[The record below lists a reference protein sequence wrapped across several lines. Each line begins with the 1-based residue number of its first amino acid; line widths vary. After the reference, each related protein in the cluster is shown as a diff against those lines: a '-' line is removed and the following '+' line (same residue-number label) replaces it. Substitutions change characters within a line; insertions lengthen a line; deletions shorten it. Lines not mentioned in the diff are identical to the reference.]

1 MQCIRQCSILFV
13 TIFFSFR
20 FCIYYIF
27 SLYLNH
33 THSDLYLSVSRT
45 LLFIIG
51 AFWIGFMSERLT
63 ISYLVISNGNNE
75 AATFQL
81 NIQEGVGHS
90 LSPWFNTLTL
100 KWYGGTEHGFV
111 GILSIPTIEFVRNMH
126 LRIYQNHRNLRKLLN
141 HRKYFLVISLPCV
154 LMQLLVIMINIRMF
168 PLLLS
173 IVCTCLIGVLTFKL
187 SKIFSKNVQ

>member
-1 MQCIRQCSILFV
+1 MCHLTFIHWECSASDSAPYCLFQ
-13 TIFFSFR
+13 FFLFH
-20 FCIYYIF
+20 FDFVFIITF

-33 THSDLYLSVSRT
+33 THSDLCLSVLRT

-90 LSPWFNTLTL
+90 LSPWFNTPTL

-111 GILSIPTIEFVRNMH
+111 GILPILISEFVRNVH
-126 LRIYQNHRNLRKLLN
+126 LRIYQNHQNLRKLLN
-141 HRKYFLVISLPCV
+141 HRKY
-154 LMQLLVIMINIRMF
+154 
-168 PLLLS
+168 
-173 IVCTCLIGVLTFKL
+173 TF
-187 SKIFSKNVQ
+187 